1 MTFLIALLL
10 AQAAD
15 HPCVADAKRLCPGV
29 QPGQGRIAAC
39 LKEHQSDMSPACK
52 ARIAEF
58 REGAQ
63 SCQADVQKLC
73 PGTKPGKERSACM
86 RQHKDEV
93 SPECREFFS
102 EAMERRGEMRDAMR
116 DCQAD
121 AQKLCKDVKAG
132 EGRVLACLKQHQ
144 GELSQACAARVK

>member
-1 MTFLIALLL
+1 MTLLLALLL
-10 AQAAD
+10 AQAAQ
-15 HPCVADAKRLCPGV
+15 HPCVDDAKRLCPGV

-39 LKEHQSDMSPACK
+39 LKEHKAEMSDACK

-58 REGAQ
+58 REGAHA
-63 SCQADVQKLC
+63 CEADVQKLC

-93 SPECREFFS
+93 SPECRDFFAK
-102 EAMERRGEMRDAMR
+102 AMDNRAEMRAAMH

-121 AQKLCKDVKAG
+121 AKKLCKDVKPG
-132 EGRVLACLKQHQ
+132 EGRVLECLQEHKS
-144 GELSQACAARVK
+144 ELSSACAARIP